1 MKRIFKAT
9 VMFAMIVSMLVVAS
23 CSTTKSFNKSFEK
36 NGYTMTTLTP
46 QQQSEIAPVMSEI
59 PTFNENAIGY
69 LVTGDAVTFVY
80 AASREAWDNYSAS
93 LQSAGYSNMGT
104 GLVKANK
111 SAGITYNISGKFTT
125 VYKQD
130 VLLVTYTYA
139 KF

>member
-23 CSTTKSFNKSFEK
+23 CSTSFEK

-69 LVTGDAVTFVY
+69 LITGDAVTFVY